1 MGDAGRAAKHHLR
14 LESKLAEQKVEPPLQ
29 QRVGEAATEMR
40 ILEGRLS
47 KAASYYER
55 LQCDLEAQRQLVK
68 ELHLQVG
75 GVAAAE
81 VIPAAQATVAIPIED
96 ILQGKGP
103 PINADS
109 LPAPEAESGL
119 SPEDK
124 AEAEARPRSLQQA
137 IRHKAQQLFGAAAEQ
152 AAKFR
157 EEQRKQRAR
166 LASKRRRMAEAP
178 QTGGGANGADRGAG
192 AEADGSAG
200 PKAPG
205 AVVRNPLVTMALTRA
220 CRVAGAMVDHA
231 KTDENDGAN
240 EAQERPFNV
249 SEALALMGTV
259 GRGFTMSDAV
269 SDVQADPREGEFM
282 QAVDGWKA
290 SAEGRELWEE
300 LSNGGASEQ
309 VAKASSARMAWGV
322 GCGTLVDCL
331 ETFGRVQTLSK
342 LHHGELGCTSSALG
356 ERMRA
361 HSVAMGQAGGEGIE
375 ENSGLEN
382 SATTH
387 MVKNLLRAI
396 AYVSDD
402 ALAPWDGQSFA
413 GKPATGDFAYANDPM
428 LGAAT
433 EDNDPFDLM
442 VHLDGEN
449 TRPESILAFSASVP
463 QIISSSLLPFT
474 VGSIADLQER
484 VSGKGKGKGVD
495 PSFRAH
501 VRSVEDLAINQ
512 DSMTTDMAF
521 GMMSFFMKMMLKAKG
536 SEDATL
542 SITRKDAAA
551 RAEEFERLVSDE
563 STWFKKGKARKAAF
577 YKAISEGRLPDG
589 FLSFSYLSPATG
601 RNITRYFDTML
612 SAENFGS
619 PIAFGNMLDTE
630 VGEFFHHVPSGLER
644 FGKHLVNVGDQIL
657 NASRIGVDWLTQVAG
672 PKGQIADE
680 QTRCCCKGPS
690 PDMCELL
697 AGDELKKSWNPAKWG
712 ERLAVLAWQEAD
724 FGTSRLL
731 REREGGDV
739 CLPAGPQL
747 GGAPRGGKAKAVG
760 LPGRARR
767 GIGPAKFLLH
777 PEGLSGSDF
786 CGQLLARAQTAAPM
800 APRANSVKKPPA
812 APGKA
817 SKSGEKAKTAN
828 DEVPRPPDTLP
839 CMILRFFLD
848 LTVGSIKLI
857 LVGGSCLWAYR
868 VRKTGIPLYGYM
880 IHGFDPTFNFTA
892 ARYLARKG
900 WYEFF
905 RWYDHMS
912 WYPLG
917 RPVGT
922 TIYPGMQVFSVWL
935 HQAVQAMQPGEFR
948 IPGLAWLPT
957 DMNKCVREKGGG
969 KVCVMTGPWL
979 SAVATFFLAMTAAE
993 CSESTGAR
1001 ATPPASE
1008 PLETSTTGPLSWA
1021 AGTSGS
1027 LEAVAPGAL
1036 FYYFSVATWGGYI
1049 FVNNLIALHAA
1060 VIVAMGRYDSGVH
1073 RAYTIWYVFGT
1084 FGATFVPPVGYA
1096 PVKSLEQAPA
1106 ALVFLVY
1113 QFLESCDIY
1122 RRRQKKEMKDWEF
1135 FFFRVRVFGSMFAAF
1150 LAVCFVLGQMNY
1162 FSPMSS
1168 RIRGLF
1174 LKHQRTGNPLVDSV
1188 AEHQP
1193 ASKQAYEVYLGVA
1206 RQIAVF
1212 GLPLCWHQ
1220 RTPAKVFPFIFAA
1233 VAYNFSMK
1241 MSRLMIIC
1249 GPACGMLAGYPIPV
1263 SMDFGRILFGK
1274 LFCLLQ
1280 TAYGRLI
1287 PVLAPPGS
1295 VFSAPLGYFEAAG
1308 VQQLAEPVS
1317 FVSAAASLVASAVA
1331 WGVDCAFELR
1341 RLEEQVRAG
1350 LAAAPRRVRTVLVRT
1365 RLGVTALPQLR
1376 VLLVA
1381 LLAQRAMVVA
1391 VSLGL
1396 LVFLVATIVQLAV
1409 APCLLKCIQQV
1420 APQCFLLVILKVA
1433 PLPLLVASQ
1442 CKLIVMNTI
1451 PKTCL
1456 VNFTFVLMLLVSLMM
1471 AEVLLLLRGTPLVA
1485 LRVLWTLVL
1494 GMWLGTFMYADAIFN
1509 YTTRQHVKADMKVG
1523 FHKRVM
1529 ASPIPSHGWQRMLQ
1543 ALVYSQSRFRPDA
1556 AAILKERLVSEGLWH
1571 RACPWLAPTS
1581 PSYLQRAVGIEW
1593 DLRLTAERCDVI
1605 LPSSMAGEITQQ
1617 MVADAVRSNGSNL
1630 DNFNTELSGSARGDS
1645 GQARGL
1651 WSGSGSV
1658 MRAGRDS
1665 PYETSAGHM
1674 SIRHAACYERGGR
1687 CAPSEQCCPRSEWV
1701 QYCERSS
1708 HSFAGPGL
1716 VTVGR
1721 DRTLIDDKYVG
1732 YEWLMHNTPEHS
1744 RVLSWWDYGYQITGI
1759 GNRTSLADGN
1769 TWNHEHIATIG
1780 RILSGQEKKS
1790 YNTMRHL
1797 ADYVLVHAGTGQT
1810 KTDLQI
1816 STHFARIGN
1825 SVFPDHCGDQDPT
1838 CTKYSFLAGGQPS
1851 KMMAQSFVYKAV
1863 KHGQDGVQL
1872 NPKFFKEV
1880 HSTKRGMIRIFQ
1892 VLNVSQESKD
1902 WVANPANRK
1911 CDAPGSWYCVGQ
1923 YPPALAPLIALR
1935 KDFAQ
1940 SSRTSTR
1947 RGRKA
1952 RTRR

>member
-1 MGDAGRAAKHHLR
+1 
-14 LESKLAEQKVEPPLQ
+14 
-29 QRVGEAATEMR
+29 
-40 ILEGRLS
+40 
-47 KAASYYER
+47 
-55 LQCDLEAQRQLVK
+55 
-68 ELHLQVG
+68 
-75 GVAAAE
+75 
-81 VIPAAQATVAIPIED
+81 
-96 ILQGKGP
+96 
-103 PINADS
+103 
-109 LPAPEAESGL
+109 
-119 SPEDK
+119 
-124 AEAEARPRSLQQA
+124 
-137 IRHKAQQLFGAAAEQ
+137 
-152 AAKFR
+152 
-157 EEQRKQRAR
+157 
-166 LASKRRRMAEAP
+166 
-178 QTGGGANGADRGAG
+178 
-192 AEADGSAG
+192 
-200 PKAPG
+200 
-205 AVVRNPLVTMALTRA
+205 
-220 CRVAGAMVDHA
+220 
-231 KTDENDGAN
+231 
-240 EAQERPFNV
+240 
-249 SEALALMGTV
+249 
-259 GRGFTMSDAV
+259 
-269 SDVQADPREGEFM
+269 
-282 QAVDGWKA
+282 
-290 SAEGRELWEE
+290 
-300 LSNGGASEQ
+300 
-309 VAKASSARMAWGV
+309 
-322 GCGTLVDCL
+322 
-331 ETFGRVQTLSK
+331 
-342 LHHGELGCTSSALG
+342 
-356 ERMRA
+356 
-361 HSVAMGQAGGEGIE
+361 
-375 ENSGLEN
+375 
-382 SATTH
+382 
-387 MVKNLLRAI
+387 
-396 AYVSDD
+396 
-402 ALAPWDGQSFA
+402 
-413 GKPATGDFAYANDPM
+413 
-428 LGAAT
+428 
-433 EDNDPFDLM
+433 
-442 VHLDGEN
+442 
-449 TRPESILAFSASVP
+449 
-463 QIISSSLLPFT
+463 
-474 VGSIADLQER
+474 
-484 VSGKGKGKGVD
+484 
-495 PSFRAH
+495 
-501 VRSVEDLAINQ
+501 
-512 DSMTTDMAF
+512 
-521 GMMSFFMKMMLKAKG
+521 
-536 SEDATL
+536 
-542 SITRKDAAA
+542 
-551 RAEEFERLVSDE
+551 
-563 STWFKKGKARKAAF
+563 
-577 YKAISEGRLPDG
+577 
-589 FLSFSYLSPATG
+589 
-601 RNITRYFDTML
+601 
-612 SAENFGS
+612 
-619 PIAFGNMLDTE
+619 
-630 VGEFFHHVPSGLER
+630 
-644 FGKHLVNVGDQIL
+644 
-657 NASRIGVDWLTQVAG
+657 
-672 PKGQIADE
+672 
-680 QTRCCCKGPS
+680 
-690 PDMCELL
+690 
-697 AGDELKKSWNPAKWG
+697 
-712 ERLAVLAWQEAD
+712 
-724 FGTSRLL
+724 
-731 REREGGDV
+731 
-739 CLPAGPQL
+739 
-747 GGAPRGGKAKAVG
+747 
-760 LPGRARR
+760 
-767 GIGPAKFLLH
+767 
-777 PEGLSGSDF
+777 
-786 CGQLLARAQTAAPM
+786 M

-957 DMNKCVREKGGG
+957 DMNKWLPGHGLLAWGPTG
-969 KVCVMTGPWL
+969 KYEPEMTLNNVCVMTGPWL

-993 CSESTGAR
+993 CSESTGVGVVAAFVFAGIPAHLMR
-1001 ATPPASE
+1001 SMAGEFDNEAHAMAWFCATFYFWCRSVRTPR
-1008 PLETSTTGPLSWA
+1008 SWPW
-1021 AGTSGS
+1021 
-1027 LEAVAPGAL
+1027 AVLGAL

-1249 GPACGMLAGYPIPV
+1249 GPACGMLAGYPIGLFYDWCLEQLIRLPCGPRPRPAAEKPPPLRTGGMGSILRLLASVPQTLYDSTDIPAFLREQERQAYAAPV
-1263 SMDFGRILFGK
+1263 RDRVVRAAIASVAIVCSL
-1274 LFCLLQ
+1274 
-1280 TAYGRLI
+1280 
-1287 PVLAPPGS
+1287 PVL
-1295 VFSAPLGYFEAAG
+1295 
-1308 VQQLAEPVS
+1308 LA
-1317 FVSAAASLVASAVA
+1317 
-1331 WGVDCAFELR
+1331 
-1341 RLEEQVRAG
+1341 
-1350 LAAAPRRVRTVLVRT
+1350 
-1365 RLGVTALPQLR
+1365 
-1376 VLLVA
+1376 
-1381 LLAQRAMVVA
+1381 
-1391 VSLGL
+1391 
-1396 LVFLVATIVQLAV
+1396 
-1409 APCLLKCIQQV
+1409 
-1420 APQCFLLVILKVA
+1420 
-1433 PLPLLVASQ
+1433 
-1442 CKLIVMNTI
+1442 
-1451 PKTCL
+1451 
-1456 VNFTFVLMLLVSLMM
+1456 
-1471 AEVLLLLRGTPLVA
+1471 
-1485 LRVLWTLVL
+1485 
-1494 GMWLGTFMYADAIFN
+1494 Y
-1509 YTTRQHVKADMKVG
+1509 
-1523 FHKRVM
+1523 
-1529 ASPIPSHGWQRMLQ
+1529 
-1543 ALVYSQSRFRPDA
+1543 
-1556 AAILKERLVSEGLWH
+1556 
-1571 RACPWLAPTS
+1571 
-1581 PSYLQRAVGIEW
+1581 
-1593 DLRLTAERCDVI
+1593 
-1605 LPSSMAGEITQQ
+1605 
-1617 MVADAVRSNGSNL
+1617 
-1630 DNFNTELSGSARGDS
+1630 
-1645 GQARGL
+1645 
-1651 WSGSGSV
+1651 
-1658 MRAGRDS
+1658 
-1665 PYETSAGHM
+1665 
-1674 SIRHAACYERGGR
+1674 
-1687 CAPSEQCCPRSEWV
+1687 RSEWV

-1940 SSRTSTR
+1940 LEDFNKKGEKSAYTKMIEARA
-1947 RGRKA
+1947 RKGLA
-1952 RTRR
+1952 EE